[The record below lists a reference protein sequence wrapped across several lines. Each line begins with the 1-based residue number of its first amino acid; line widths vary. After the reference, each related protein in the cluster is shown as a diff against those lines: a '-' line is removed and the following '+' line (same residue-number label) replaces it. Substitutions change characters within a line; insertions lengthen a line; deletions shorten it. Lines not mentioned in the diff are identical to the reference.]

1 MTQLLLTVEIPK
13 ASAAVEIRVKG
24 DELYIHMTQIL
35 IGAYAI
41 APSLATVCITFGRPQ
56 VKMPDPPILMVG
68 EWFELAVVAPQE
80 GQAWFQVILPIM

>member
-35 IGAYAI
+35 IRAYAI
-41 APSLATVCITFGRPQ
+41 ASSLATVNIFYKQLTRQLF
-56 VKMPDPPILMVG
+56 
-68 EWFELAVVAPQE
+68 
-80 GQAWFQVILPIM
+80 